1 MKRLYYISQGKT
13 PEEHVKNIENACK
26 NGVRLFQLRMK
37 GISREQFLETAIMA
51 KAVSNECN
59 TTLIIND
66 DIVVANAIGAGVHL
80 GKNDESIAKARSIL
94 KNAIIG
100 GTANTLQDCIT
111 LIEQGVDYIGLGP
124 FRFTE
129 TKKELSPILGLE
141 GYENIIKSLRER
153 GYKTPIYAIGGIQKQ
168 DIDDLLDVGVH
179 GIAVSELL
187 TDKSSYH
194 IKEIVKKLTP
204 SEVDRPCK

>member
-13 PEEHVKNIENACK
+13 PEEHVKNIEIACK

-37 GISREQFLETAIMA
+37 DVSKEQFLETAIMA

-66 DIVVANAIGAGVHL
+66 NVSVAKEVGLGVHL
-80 GKNDESIAKARSIL
+80 GKNDESIENARSIL
-94 KNAIIG
+94 KNGIIG

-141 GYENIIKSLRER
+141 GYESIIKSLREK
-153 GYKTPIYAIGGIQKQ
+153 GYKTPVYAIGGIQKQ

-187 TDKSSYH
+187 TDKSSCH

-204 SEVDRPCK
+204 SEVNRPCK